1 MEVGEGTWINKEAE
15 EKRFALPPN
24 VHHPKGREIDTP
36 EHQYMYTAVHLYVRA
51 AGHR

>member
-24 VHHPKGREIDTP
+24 VHHPEGRGIDTP
-36 EHQYMYTAVHLYVRA
+36 EHQYIYTAVHLYVRA
-51 AGHR
+51 AGH